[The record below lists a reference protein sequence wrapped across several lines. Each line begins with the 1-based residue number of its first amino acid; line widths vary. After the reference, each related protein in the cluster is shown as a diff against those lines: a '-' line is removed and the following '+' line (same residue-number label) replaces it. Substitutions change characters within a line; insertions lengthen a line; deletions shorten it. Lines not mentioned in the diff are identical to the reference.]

1 MKIFLLNMLIVL
13 GLSSQAQIMSY
24 DFYSYKQNNMFNV
37 NPAYAAKGDG
47 INIIIDAQSQNNG
60 VAYSNKNLMAGMYAK
75 VSDKQA
81 IGGKIITDTRG
92 AFQLL
97 KADLSY
103 AYIAKFAEN
112 HSLTLGL
119 SAGILNNTLL
129 TSRIEN
135 YQALNQTDPTLT
147 KSYYNTTQFSAGVG
161 LLYNYK
167 ALDLSVSLPQI
178 VSTNQTINTYLHAA
192 VFYAIKAGTK
202 FKITPWVSYQNIPV
216 TKPLGTG
223 MLKVAYKDLLWIQ
236 AGYQTNS
243 SFSASFG
250 VLVENIGISYGYN
263 MSNSNFT
270 TVSSGRQEV
279 TLSYKIRA
287 KSQNKFDAGLTTQNS
302 SIADILA
309 KLDNLAN
316 TDITS
321 ANKAEIKKQLQGLKQ
336 QLQNAEI
343 DNSSPEKAQQV
354 SEQLKQ
360 IDEKL
365 KIIEAK
371 LINEK

>member
-1 MKIFLLNMLIVL
+1 MLIVL

-60 VAYSNKNLMAGMYAK
+60 VAYSNKNLMAGIYAK

-167 ALDLSVSLPQI
+167 ALDVSVSLPQI

-192 VFYAIKAGTK
+192 IFYAIKAATK

-216 TKPLGTG
+216 TKSLGAL
-223 MLKVAYKDLLWIQ
+223 MLKGSYKDLIWIQ
-236 AGYQTNS
+236 AGYQTNN

-250 VLVENIGISYGYN
+250 VLVESIGISYGYN
-263 MSNSNFT
+263 MSNSSFT

-279 TLSYKIRA
+279 TLSYKILP
-287 KSQNKFDAGLTTQNS
+287 KSQNKVSSNTPAQNA

-309 KLDNLAN
+309 KLDDLAN
-316 TDITS
+316 TDVTS
-321 ANKAEIKKQLQGLKQ
+321 ENKADIKKQLQGLKQ
-336 QLQNAEI
+336 QLQVAEI
-343 DNSSPEKAQQV
+343 DNSSPEKVQQV
-354 SEQLKQ
+354 NNQLKQ